1 MAKFAFVTALTGG
14 SNLYFLGQLFSLA
27 SKQFKNTKTSP
38 FHTIKQKIEDSKMP
52 TALKKELYEEINYTE
67 LNGTDEKIGETKAF
81 INLVLNYPWKT
92 FKKPESNLTKIQNKL
107 DTKIFGMHKIKALI
121 LDNFCAYHD
130 GRTKRIPPICL
141 YGPPGTGKT
150 AFAIALAKALNL
162 PYIIISATGASDP
175 DAFFRGSLRAYIGSA
190 PGFFFSAFSQAQCI
204 NPLIII
210 DEIDKQAV
218 GNHKGTIQN
227 VLLQV
232 LDPMQNKRF
241 RDYYLNFNLDVSN
254 ACVVTTANDIS
265 QISDPLQDRM
275 LMIKVDPYSDAER
288 ELMAQTII
296 WETIPGSH
304 KIPHALKKIFI
315 EKALQ
320 KTRESKNIR
329 SLKKI
334 LLKKVNRW
342 LRLQK

>member
-1 MAKFAFVTALTGG
+1 M
-14 SNLYFLGQLFSLA
+14 
-27 SKQFKNTKTSP
+27 
-38 FHTIKQKIEDSKMP
+38 
-52 TALKKELYEEINYTE
+52 
-67 LNGTDEKIGETKAF
+67 
-81 INLVLNYPWKT
+81 
-92 FKKPESNLTKIQNKL
+92 
-107 DTKIFGMHKIKALI
+107 
-121 LDNFCAYHD
+121 
-130 GRTKRIPPICL
+130 

-150 AFAIALAKALNL
+150 AFAIALAKALNI

-190 PGFFFSAFSQAQCI
+190 PGFFFSAFSQTQCI
-204 NPLIII
+204 NPLVII

-241 RDYYLNFNLDVSN
+241 RDYFLNHNLDVSN

-275 LMIKVDPYSDAER
+275 LMIKVDTYSDAER

-296 WETIPGSH
+296 WDNIPGSH
-304 KIPHALKKIFI
+304 KIPHSLKKEFI
-315 EKALQ
+315 EKALK
-320 KTRESKNIR
+320 KTNKSKNF
-329 SLKKI
+329 
-334 LLKKVNRW
+334 
-342 LRLQK
+342 